1 MQTVRELA
9 ALKRAVEALRAR
21 GGTVALVPTMGALH
35 AGHLALVERAK
46 ALADHVVV
54 SIFVN
59 PTQFGAGEDL
69 DAYPRPFADDQR
81 MLAEADV
88 ALLWAPTPA
97 VMYPDG
103 FATSVRVEGLREPLC
118 GASRPGH
125 FNGVAT
131 VVVKLLNQVRPQL
144 ALFGEKDW
152 QQLAVIRRAVA
163 DLNITVDVVGVATVR
178 DADGFAMS
186 SRNRYLSPDER
197 ATAAALPAAMGE
209 AVGAIGGGTDVRAA
223 LDSARQQLEEA
234 GMEVEYLELRDGDT
248 LAERDRADPAARLFA
263 AVRVGATRLIDNR
276 ALPDKARPR

>member
-1 MQTVRELA
+1 MQTVTELA

-35 AGHLALVERAK
+35 AGHMALVDRAR

-81 MLAEADV
+81 VLAEADV

-118 GASRPGH
+118 GASRPSH

-163 DLNITVDVVGVATVR
+163 DLNITVDVAGVETVR
-178 DADGFAMS
+178 EADGLAMS
-186 SRNRYLSPDER
+186 SRNRYLSADER
-197 ATAAALPAAMGE
+197 ETAALLPSAMTE
-209 AVGAIGGGTDVRAA
+209 AIGAIGGGAEVREA
-223 LDSARQQLEEA
+223 LDRARRRLEA
-234 GMEVEYLELRDGDT
+234 GGMEVEYLELRDGDT
-248 LAERDRADPAARLFA
+248 LAERDRAEPGARLFA
-263 AVRVGATRLIDNR
+263 AVRVGTTRLIDNR
-276 ALPDKARPR
+276 ALADKAGAR